1 MSYRK
6 HGHSF
11 LQRQPRAYNNGSLLE
26 LLLGAKL
33 RGMSALPLPAVG
45 GLGGETRIAL
55 TTDGLITV
63 EFPRQHGKRGV
74 VDAATKPQ
82 DKVKSGL
89 LLDVVVGQGSA
100 IL

>member
-1 MSYRK
+1 
-6 HGHSF
+6 
-11 LQRQPRAYNNGSLLE
+11 
-26 LLLGAKL
+26 
-33 RGMSALPLPAVG
+33 MSALPLPAVG